1 MAGPNSERKAAYR
14 NCFSAEPILR
24 KADSDFAAGRI
35 LPRFKRLA
43 LRKYPQG
50 NMVPPHRHLDYEAVL
65 LCSGAYRFRING
77 TEMELTPGE
86 GILVNIGDQHEDWR
100 GDGAKFIGFSF
111 TLEAFPATNG
121 IPALLAPGVSPQEQ
135 RFRIDL
141 KEAEGLARKI
151 YEEEQR
157 QTAFSRLIQEAISLE
172 LFWRIIQGLPRE
184 SLSTGFLDNTA
195 DGSFRARLSR
205 LFQDHIEEVLTLD
218 DIAKQ
223 LGISRTSLTN
233 KCNELFVA
241 RQGFL
246 PLQNGTRRVSAGQY
260 PADGQ
265 GNRRKIGIC
274 ERIRL
279 FARFPQGVQSVTSRM
294 AQKLY
299 LLISRFCIFCNVI
312 CHFGA
317 CRNCLFQ
324 V

>member
-1 MAGPNSERKAAYR
+1 
-14 NCFSAEPILR
+14 
-24 KADSDFAAGRI
+24 
-35 LPRFKRLA
+35 
-43 LRKYPQG
+43 
-50 NMVPPHRHLDYEAVL
+50 
-65 LCSGAYRFRING
+65 
-77 TEMELTPGE
+77 MELTPGE

-233 KCNELFVA
+233 KCNELFHMSPGKA
-241 RQGFL
+241 FCRCKME
-246 PLQNGTRRVSAGQY
+246 RAG
-260 PADGQ
+260 
-265 GNRRKIGIC
+265 
-274 ERIRL
+274 
-279 FARFPQGVQSVTSRM
+279 
-294 AQKLY
+294 Y
-299 LLISRFCIFCNVI
+299 LLVNTRLTVKEIAGRLGYASEFAFSRAFRREFNLSP
-312 CHFGA
+312 A
-317 CRNCLFQ
+317 EWRRNYIY
-324 V
+324 

>member
-1 MAGPNSERKAAYR
+1 MAGPNSERRAAYR

-50 NMVPPHRHLDYEAVL
+50 NMVPPHRHLEYEAVL

-233 KCNELFVA
+233 KCNELFHMSPGKA
-241 RQGFL
+241 FCRCKME
-246 PLQNGTRRVSAGQY
+246 RAG
-260 PADGQ
+260 
-265 GNRRKIGIC
+265 
-274 ERIRL
+274 
-279 FARFPQGVQSVTSRM
+279 
-294 AQKLY
+294 Y
-299 LLISRFCIFCNVI
+299 LLVNTRLTVKEIAGRLGYASEFAFSRAFRREFNLSP
-312 CHFGA
+312 A
-317 CRNCLFQ
+317 EWRRNYIY
-324 V
+324 

>member
-1 MAGPNSERKAAYR
+1 
-14 NCFSAEPILR
+14 
-24 KADSDFAAGRI
+24 
-35 LPRFKRLA
+35 
-43 LRKYPQG
+43 
-50 NMVPPHRHLDYEAVL
+50 MVPPHRHLDYEAIM

-233 KCNELFVA
+233 KCNELFHMSPGKA
-241 RQGFL
+241 FCRCKME
-246 PLQNGTRRVSAGQY
+246 RAG
-260 PADGQ
+260 
-265 GNRRKIGIC
+265 
-274 ERIRL
+274 
-279 FARFPQGVQSVTSRM
+279 
-294 AQKLY
+294 Y
-299 LLISRFCIFCNVI
+299 LLVNTRLTVKEIAGRLGYASEFAFSRAFRREFNLSP
-312 CHFGA
+312 A
-317 CRNCLFQ
+317 EWRRNYIY
-324 V
+324 